1 MIFPGSSRLR
11 RFAGV
16 ALGNALVLLAARAGA
31 QGATEVSLADT
42 LYRQARELSAAGN
55 YAEACPKFAES
66 FRLDPATGT
75 LLNLAACH
83 EAQGKLATAFFE
95 FSDALTESR
104 RNRQQTRIKFAEDHL
119 AALEPKLS
127 RLTLVLAP
135 AVNEPELTV
144 ALDGVGIGRA
154 ALGVPTPVDP
164 GKHVVEARAPGKKP
178 WSTGVEIGATA
189 DAQTVTIPPL
199 EALPAPV
206 VAPVPVA
213 PVPAPPPA
221 APPPPTAPPRDVATE
236 RPVPTSVYVAGGTTL
251 ALAAVASVTGAMYLN
266 RRSDYQDTGRH
277 ESDAESQHDS
287 LRTLG
292 IVNAALWIGTA
303 GGAALTGYFYF
314 TRPKAAVASYAPRF
328 SGFASRDA
336 VGLSAT
342 GAF

>member
-1 MIFPGSSRLR
+1 MTYPRKAWLR

-16 ALGNALVLLAARAGA
+16 ALGNALVLLAAKAGA
-31 QGATEVSLADT
+31 QSGTEVSLADT

-55 YAEACPKFAES
+55 YSEACPKFAES

-104 RNRQQTRIKFAEDHL
+104 RNRQQTRIKFAEDHI

-135 AVNEPELTV
+135 EVNEPELTV
-144 ALDGVGIGRA
+144 ALDGIGIGRA

-178 WSTGVEIGATA
+178 WSTSVALGAVA
-189 DAQTVTIPPL
+189 DTQTVTIPPL
-199 EALPAPV
+199 EALPRPV
-206 VAPVPVA
+206 VAPVPVS
-213 PVPAPPPA
+213 APPPKPA
-221 APPPPTAPPRDVATE
+221 APPPPAAQPGDTGTE
-236 RPVPTSVYVAGGTTL
+236 RPVPTSVYVAGGATL
-251 ALAAVASVTGAMYLN
+251 ALAAAASITGAVYLD
-266 RRSDYQDTGRH
+266 RRADYQDKGH
-277 ESDAESQHDS
+277 NESDAESQHDS

-314 TRPKAAVASYAPRF
+314 TRPKAKTASYAPRF
-328 SGFASRDA
+328 SGFASSDA